1 LSGKS
6 VRYGIGIVAG
16 SASLVLALGGTAF
29 AAGSGYAPPSAVS
42 GTAPGGFSQVVLNQT
57 VPLTGGTFTATSNGS
72 AFFTSVPASDSGSGV
87 TLAITAP
94 SSLSS
99 ADHAILGFG
108 FALAKDGV
116 GVTGNFASP
125 ITVTVKN
132 SAIHTGDHLEYWTG
146 SAWAAYSNASV
157 TNGNLS
163 VTVTADPQFALV
175 STPTT
180 PTPTPTPV
188 PGTQIPNSTTPHT
201 GVPIEGMLIVAGVA
215 LLGGAVA
222 TNRAVR
228 LRRHSA

>member
-1 LSGKS
+1 MSGKS

-57 VPLTGGTFTATSNGS
+57 VPLTGGTFTAVSNGS
-72 AFFTSVPASDSGSGV
+72 AFATSVPASDSGPGV

-94 SSLSS
+94 SSLSN
-99 ADHAILGFG
+99 ADNAILGFG

-132 SAIHTGDHLEYWTG
+132 SAIHAGDHLEYWTG
-146 SAWAAYSNASV
+146 SAWAPYGNANV

-163 VTVTADPQFALV
+163 VVVTADPQFALV
-175 STPTT
+175 SAPTT
-180 PTPTPTPV
+180 PTPSTP
-188 PGTQIPNSTTPHT
+188 IPNSTSPHT
-201 GVPIEGMLIVAGVA
+201 GVPIEGMLVVAGVA

-222 TNRAVR
+222 TTRAVR